1 LWNRAHKKLEIT
13 MQIKLRAAVL
23 TATLFFGAT
32 HPAWAATDP
41 LTVVYWSANDCRW
54 CTWWEGSIIGSGGEA
69 KFLKSAEGKAVR
81 YVVVKKPSLSRPH
94 TTDDFKAD
102 QKWLWPRVKNET
114 DGKIRG
120 YPSFS
125 LYEGEKFVAYALGEE
140 EIDSKLL
147 PAIRE
152 RMKK

>member
-1 LWNRAHKKLEIT
+1 MR
-13 MQIKLRAAVL
+13 IKQLATVL
-23 TATLFFGAT
+23 GATLFFGAT
-32 HPAWAATDP
+32 NAAWSAGEP
-41 LTVVYWSANDCRW
+41 LTVVYWSAKDCRW

-69 KFLKSAEGKAVR
+69 KFLNSAEGKAVR
-81 YVVVKKPSLSRPH
+81 YVVIKKPTLAQPH
-94 TTDDFKAD
+94 NQRDFSAE
-102 QKWLWPRVKNET
+102 QQWLWQRVKNET

-125 LYEGEKFVAYALGEE
+125 LYEGDKFVAYALGEP
-140 EIDSKLL
+140 DVQGKLL

>member
-1 LWNRAHKKLEIT
+1 MR
-13 MQIKLRAAVL
+13 IKHLATIL
-23 TATLFFGAT
+23 GTALSFSAINS
-32 HPAWAATDP
+32 AWAAGEP
-41 LTVVYWSANDCRW
+41 LTVVYWSAKDCRW
-54 CTWWEGSIIGSGGEA
+54 CTWWEGSVVGSGGEA
-69 KFLKSAEGKAVR
+69 KFLKSPEGKAVR
-81 YVVVKKPSLSRPH
+81 YLVVKKPRLSSPH
-94 TTDDFKAD
+94 EEEDFTAD

-125 LYEGEKFVAYALGEE
+125 LYEGDKLVVYALGEKDVE
-140 EIDSKLL
+140 GKLL